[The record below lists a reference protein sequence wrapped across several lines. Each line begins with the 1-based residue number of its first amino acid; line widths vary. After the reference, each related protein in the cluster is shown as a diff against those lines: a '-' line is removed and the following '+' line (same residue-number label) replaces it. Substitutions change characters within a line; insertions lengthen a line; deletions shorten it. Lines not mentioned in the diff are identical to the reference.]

1 MLALYRCGR
10 QAEALEAFR
19 ETRRLL
25 VDEVGVEPGP
35 ELQRLHEAILR
46 GTFIIDTEA
55 SRVGQGNGL
64 AVFEVGD
71 AAFAEPTRITATTR
85 LGEGQVIDVHREVEL
100 GRRTGPANI
109 RPTRSTA
116 DARVK
121 LLAAG
126 RRSTSRVASKHER
139 LG

>member
-1 MLALYRCGR
+1 M
-10 QAEALEAFR
+10 
-19 ETRRLL
+19 
-25 VDEVGVEPGP
+25 
-35 ELQRLHEAILR
+35 
-46 GTFIIDTEA
+46 
-55 SRVGQGNGL
+55 GQVNGL

-71 AAFAEPTRITATTR
+71 AAFAEPMRITATTR

-116 DARVK
+116 GSR
-121 LLAAG
+121 AAC
-126 RRSTSRVASKHER
+126 TSLPMRESSFLPPGAAVP